1 MKKKIN
7 IGIIGKN
14 FGLRVILK
22 AFKKNKKLK
31 IVALSSIKKPK
42 KNLLEENSLYYF
54 PNWKKMINSKLIDA
68 VVVATPPNIQDQIVN
83 YSIKKNKHIFCEK
96 PFTESFQKAKK
107 IVNIIKNKKKLA
119 NIVNFIFPEI
129 ETWKVLKKQLQ
140 KKQNIE
146 KVELH
151 WRMNS
156 KLKTNNWKSK
166 HSQGGGVLYNWAC
179 HSFYYLE
186 NLFGKIISYNCKVYK
201 KKKDFPYRLI
211 STLYFLS
218 GAVAKVDINLLSK
231 DKSKHQLKIKTN
243 KKLFNLMSNINT
255 IYSGFDLTTKNS
267 KNKIFRIKLAEKKSK
282 NDFRIEPTYKNSIK
296 FSKWILSGVTQKPNF
311 QDALRVH
318 EIINDIAKQN
328 KI

>member
-14 FGLRVILK
+14 FGLKVILK

-31 IVALSSIKKPK
+31 VVALSSIKKPK
-42 KNLLEENSLYYF
+42 KDILEENSLYYF
-54 PNWKKMINSKLIDA
+54 SNWKKMINSKLIDA
-68 VVVATPPNIQDQIVN
+68 VVIATPPNAQDKIIN
-83 YSIKKNKHIFCEK
+83 YAIKKNKHIFCEK

-107 IVNIIKNKKKLA
+107 IVNIIKNKKRLA
-119 NIVNFIFPEI
+119 NIVNFMFPEI
-129 ETWKVLKKQLQ
+129 GTWKVLKKQLQ
-140 KKQNIE
+140 KKQKIE
-146 KVELH
+146 KIELN

-156 KLKTNNWKSK
+156 KLKMNNWKSK

-201 KKKDFPYRLI
+201 KNKDFPYRLE
-211 STLYFLS
+211 STLYFFS
-218 GAVAKVDINLLSK
+218 GAVARVDINLLST
-231 DKSKHQLKIKTN
+231 DKPKHQLKVKTN
-243 KKLFNLMSNINT
+243 KKHFNLISNINT
-255 IYSGFDLTTKNS
+255 LYSGFSLTTKNS
-267 KNKIFRIKLAEKKSK
+267 KKKIIRIKLSEKKSK
-282 NDFRIEPTYKNSIK
+282 DDFRIEPTYQNSIK
-296 FSKWILSGVTQKPNF
+296 FSKWILNGVTQKPNF

-318 EIINDIAKQN
+318 EIINNIAKPS

>member
-107 IVNIIKNKKKLA
+107 IRN
-119 NIVNFIFPEI
+119 
-129 ETWKVLKKQLQ
+129 
-140 KKQNIE
+140 
-146 KVELH
+146 
-151 WRMNS
+151 
-156 KLKTNNWKSK
+156 
-166 HSQGGGVLYNWAC
+166 
-179 HSFYYLE
+179 
-186 NLFGKIISYNCKVYK
+186 
-201 KKKDFPYRLI
+201 
-211 STLYFLS
+211 
-218 GAVAKVDINLLSK
+218 
-231 DKSKHQLKIKTN
+231 
-243 KKLFNLMSNINT
+243 
-255 IYSGFDLTTKNS
+255 
-267 KNKIFRIKLAEKKSK
+267 
-282 NDFRIEPTYKNSIK
+282 
-296 FSKWILSGVTQKPNF
+296 
-311 QDALRVH
+311 
-318 EIINDIAKQN
+318 
-328 KI
+328 